1 MIYIE
6 KSEENTFVITLTE
19 SATISNPVYLF
30 KFTWELDLTQAPIYW
45 VGVDTSSYPNRYN
58 LFELEEGVDATFR
71 IGQYIY
77 EVYESPDPITVDENT
92 VETGLDKIEEGRMVV
107 DGDSQTIYD

>member
-6 KSEENTFVITLTE
+6 KGSLNKIVLTLTE

-30 KFTWELDLTQAPIYW
+30 KFMWETDLNNVDPLYW
-45 VGVDTSSYPNRYN
+45 IGTDTSSYTYRYN
-58 LFELEEGVDATFR
+58 YFELTEGIDVTFR

-77 EVYESPDPITVDENT
+77 EVYEAPFGSNPSD
-92 VETGLDKIEEGRMVV
+92 ETGLDKIEEGRMVV
-107 DGDSQTIYD
+107 NGTGTTIYD